1 MEGVEVFMDVTSSH
15 ARNPAVGW
23 DITASA
29 KADKDEKIARAQ
41 IIVDDFPEYDK
52 EFSPPVTN
60 WQQQLHQQ
68 GQYPGDNTVRVVVT
82 NDKGE
87 DSESDD
93 SWN

>member
-1 MEGVEVFMDVTSSH
+1 MDVTSAH
-15 ARNPAVGW
+15 TRNPAVGW

-29 KADKDEKIARAQ
+29 KAGSGEKIARAQ
-41 IIVDDFPEYDK
+41 IIVDDSSEYDK
-52 EFSPPVTN
+52 EFSPPITN

-68 GQYPGDNTVRVVVT
+68 GQYPGGNTVRVVVT

-87 DSESDD
+87 DAEADD